1 MPERALVLAGGGV
14 AGIAWELG
22 MIDEL
27 RRAGIDLGAPDLI
40 LGTSGGSVVGAQ
52 LATGQLDAAIA
63 MQERAATTEIAA
75 ELDLAQL
82 LARGAEIAR
91 EASDPTDAGRRWG
104 AYALAARTVPEAA
117 RRAAVAARLPVQT
130 WPQQPLQITAVDA
143 ASGALA
149 VFDRTSG
156 VSLLDAVTASCAVPG
171 VWPPATI
178 GERRYL
184 DGGIRS
190 FSNANLARDHHRVL
204 VLAPIAVTDAAHRA
218 RFDAELATLERV
230 LVVEGDS
237 DSVAAI
243 GANPLDPTR
252 RKPAL
257 DAGRQQAR
265 RVADQVRAFW
275 A

>member
-22 MIDEL
+22 MIDGL
-27 RRAGIDLGAPDLI
+27 RGAGVDLGAPDLI
-40 LGTSGGSVVGAQ
+40 LGTSAGSVVGAQ

-75 ELDLAQL
+75 QLDIAQL
-82 LARGAEIAR
+82 LAKGAEIAR
-91 EASDPTDAGRRWG
+91 AAPEATDAGRRWG
-104 AYALAARTVPEAA
+104 VYALAARTVPEAP

-130 WPQQPLQITAVDA
+130 WPAQPLGITAVDA
-143 ASGALA
+143 ATGELV
-149 VFDRTSG
+149 VFDRGSG
-156 VSLLDAVTASCAVPG
+156 VSLVDAVTASCAVPG

-190 FSNANLARDHHRVL
+190 FANADLARGHHRVL
-204 VLAPIAVTDAAHRA
+204 VLAPIAVTDAWHRA

-230 LVVEGDS
+230 LVVEGDP
-237 DSVAAI
+237 DSAAAI
-243 GANPLDPTR
+243 GTNPLDPAR

-265 RVADQVRAFW
+265 RVVDQVRTFW

>member
-22 MIDEL
+22 MIDGL
-27 RRAGIDLGAPDLI
+27 RRAGVDLGEPDLI
-40 LGTSGGSVVGAQ
+40 LGTSAGSVVGAQ
-52 LATGQLDAAIA
+52 LATGQLEAAIA

-75 ELDLAQL
+75 ELDFAQL

-91 EASDPTDAGRRWG
+91 SASDPTDAGRQWG
-104 AYALAARTVPEAA
+104 AYALAARTVPEAK

-130 WPQQPLQITAVDA
+130 WPAQPLRITAVDA
-143 ASGALA
+143 ATGELV

-156 VSLLDAVTASCAVPG
+156 VSLVDAVTASCAVPG

-190 FSNANLARDHHRVL
+190 FANADLARDHHRVL
-204 VLAPIAVTDAAHRA
+204 VLAPIAVTDAAYRA

-230 LVVEGDS
+230 LVVEGDP
-237 DSVAAI
+237 DTVAAI
-243 GANPLDPTR
+243 GTNPLDPGR

-257 DAGRQQAR
+257 DAGRRQSR
-265 RVADQVRAFW
+265 EVVDQVRAFW